1 MTAPPRSSS
10 TPTSDPLPHRQR
22 RARRPTGA
30 DAALARSRDD
40 RIVGGVCG
48 GIASFVGARPRTV
61 RWLWIAS
68 LLPSLG
74 VTALAYPAMWWLLPL
89 QPAPSALRSDR
100 P

>member
-10 TPTSDPLPHRQR
+10 TPASDPLPHRQR
-22 RARRPTGA
+22 RARRPAGA
-30 DAALARSRDD
+30 RAVLARSRDD

-48 GIASFVGARPRTV
+48 GIAGFVGARPRTV
-61 RWLWIAS
+61 RWLWVVS

-89 QPAPSALRSDR
+89 QPAPSAPRSDR